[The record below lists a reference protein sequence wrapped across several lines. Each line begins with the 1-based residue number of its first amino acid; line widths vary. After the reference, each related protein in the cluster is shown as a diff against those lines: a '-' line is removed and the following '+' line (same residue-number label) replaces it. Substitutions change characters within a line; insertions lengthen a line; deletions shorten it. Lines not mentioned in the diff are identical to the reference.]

1 MGTSLLTKARRRR
14 ATGNN
19 NNNAENGYVNGDSQC
34 ASTGAGVPTIGL
46 PIVPVKVRTR
56 SADPPILTYAF
67 LDSGSNTTF
76 CSHQLMERL
85 AVAGEQT
92 TLSLTTLGKQN
103 SMTECRVF
111 KLEVFDLDEQNFVE
125 LPTVFSTPQLPVS
138 KDSIPRQEDVSKY
151 PYLKGI
157 QLPKIDAPIGLL
169 IGNDVPKALEPKQVI
184 ASNNKGPYAVKT
196 IFGWTLNGPL
206 DRKGNSCRT
215 TNFIKA
221 DDELSQQFTRFCN
234 QEFSDSAYDKDAGL
248 SKEDLHAISIMKQS
262 VKLQS
267 GHYEVALPWRNSP
280 PNLPN
285 NRPLVEHRLKLLR
298 RRLLK
303 DQELHSKYSAFID
316 DLLKNGHARKVPGD
330 RLHHPDGAVW
340 YLPHHPVLNANKPGK
355 VRVVFDCAAKYQG
368 TSLNDQLL
376 QGPDLTNNLV
386 GVLTRFRQEP
396 VALMADVQ
404 SMFHQVRISP
414 NDCDTLRFL
423 WWPDNDLDSEPEE
436 YQMMVHLFGATSSP
450 SCANFSLRRTAE
462 DNYQEFSKEAVDSV
476 KDNFYVDDCLK
487 SVSSETKAIGLVN
500 ELRTL
505 LSKGGFRLT
514 KWISNS
520 RKVIDSIP
528 LSERAGSV
536 KDLLLD
542 QLPIERALGVRWDVE
557 SDTFGFKI
565 TVKDRPATRRGI
577 LSVVS
582 SVYDPLGFAAPFT
595 LPAKTLLQ
603 DLCRKNLGW
612 DDPISDEDLA
622 RWRNWLDELPR
633 LEDLKVKRCFKPLN
647 FGEVTS
653 SQLHHFAD
661 ASQHAYGAVTYLRL
675 TNSEGDVH
683 CSFIIG
689 KSRLSPLKQLTIPR
703 LELSAA
709 VVATR
714 LDRMVMKE
722 IGITVDQSIFWTDS
736 TCVLGYIANED
747 KRFHTFVANRVA
759 AIHEATSPSQW
770 KHVGTKQNPADDAS
784 RGLSAEGLLTKNRWI
799 QGPDFLWKSEDEWPS
814 QQYSVLSVVENDPE
828 VKREPEVFSTNAEAG
843 STLGQLFGRFSQWHR
858 LKKFVAWILRYRANL
873 RRAVVCRES
882 GPMPLNKATRIEPI
896 TVEEM
901 NKAEREIL
909 LHVQRESFKEEIA
922 TLKAASVKA
931 GREGVARPR
940 KAQVKKS
947 SRIFKLDPQLTD
959 GLLRVGG
966 RLEKAPVQ
974 LDARHP
980 IILPASHHVVH
991 LIVSFYH
998 HTSGHSGTEHVLSM
1012 IRERFWI
1019 VKARTT
1025 VKRTLNDCFSC
1036 RRRQAPVGEQKMAD
1050 LPLDRVTPN
1059 KPPFTYVG
1067 VDCFG
1072 PFLVRRG
1079 RSQAKRYG
1087 VVFTCLTVRAIHIE
1101 VVHSLDTDS
1110 FVNCMRR
1117 FIARRGQPEQIRSDN
1132 GGNFVRGEKELRNAI
1147 DGWNQEV
1154 IAEFLLQRNIQW
1166 IFNPP
1171 AGSHHGGVWERCIR
1185 TIRKVMNALL
1195 REQVLDDE
1203 GLATL
1208 MCEVESIVNGRPLT
1222 KVSDDPRDLEALTPN
1237 HLLLLRSGTT
1247 LPPGVFGKEDVYSR
1261 RRWRQVQYLSD
1272 VFWRRWLKEYLP
1284 SLQERQKWARSTANF
1299 EVGDVV
1305 LVVDEN
1311 SPRNSWPLGRIQEVK
1326 PNKGDG
1332 LVRRVVLKTK
1342 TSVLERPINK
1352 IVLLEAPRLHKSS

>member
-1 MGTSLLTKARRRR
+1 M
-14 ATGNN
+14 
-19 NNNAENGYVNGDSQC
+19 
-34 ASTGAGVPTIGL
+34 
-46 PIVPVKVRTR
+46 TR
-56 SADPPILTYAF
+56 
-67 LDSGSNTTF
+67 
-76 CSHQLMERL
+76 
-85 AVAGEQT
+85 
-92 TLSLTTLGKQN
+92 
-103 SMTECRVF
+103 
-111 KLEVFDLDEQNFVE
+111 
-125 LPTVFSTPQLPVS
+125 
-138 KDSIPRQEDVSKY
+138 
-151 PYLKGI
+151 
-157 QLPKIDAPIGLL
+157 
-169 IGNDVPKALEPKQVI
+169 
-184 ASNNKGPYAVKT
+184 
-196 IFGWTLNGPL
+196 
-206 DRKGNSCRT
+206 
-215 TNFIKA
+215 
-221 DDELSQQFTRFCN
+221 
-234 QEFSDSAYDKDAGL
+234 
-248 SKEDLHAISIMKQS
+248 
-262 VKLQS
+262 
-267 GHYEVALPWRNSP
+267 
-280 PNLPN
+280 
-285 NRPLVEHRLKLLR
+285 
-298 RRLLK
+298 
-303 DQELHSKYSAFID
+303 
-316 DLLKNGHARKVPGD
+316 D
-330 RLHHPDGAVW
+330 RLDNPVGAVW
-340 YLPHHPVLNANKPGK
+340 YLPHHPVLNVNKPGK
-355 VRVVFDCAAKYQG
+355 VRVVFDCAAKHHG
-368 TSLNDQLL
+368 TSLNDQLF

-396 VALMADVQ
+396 IALMADVE
-404 SMFHQVRISP
+404 SMFHQVRVSP
-414 NDCDTLRFL
+414 DDCDALRFL
-423 WWPDNDLDSEPEE
+423 WWPNNDLNSEPEE

-450 SCANFSLRRTAE
+450 SCANFGLRRTAE
-462 DNYQEFSKEAVDSV
+462 DNQQEFSKEAVDSV

-487 SVSSETKAIGLVN
+487 SVPSETKGIGLVN

-528 LSERAGSV
+528 SSEKAGSV
-536 KDLLLD
+536 KGLLLD

-565 TVKDRPATRRGI
+565 SVKDRPATRRGI

-595 LPAKTLLQ
+595 LSAKALLQ

-612 DDPISDEDLA
+612 DDPISDEDLN

-633 LEDLKVKRCFKPLN
+633 LEDLKINRCFKPFN
-647 FGEVTS
+647 FGEVAS

-661 ASQHAYGAVTYLRL
+661 ASQHAYGAVTYLHL
-675 TNSEGDVH
+675 TNSKGDVH

-722 IGITVDQSIFWTDS
+722 IGMPVDQSIFWTDS
-736 TCVLGYIANED
+736 TCVLGYIANDD
-747 KRFHTFVANRVA
+747 KRFHTFVANRLA

-784 RGLSAEGLLTKNRWI
+784 RGLSAEALLKNKRWI
-799 QGPDFLWKSEDEWPS
+799 QGPDFLWKSEDAWPS
-814 QQYSVLSVVENDPE
+814 QQYSVSRVAESDPE
-828 VKREPEVFSTNAEAG
+828 VKREPQVFSANAEAG
-843 STLGQLFGRFSQWHR
+843 STLGQLFGCFSQWHR
-858 LKKFVAWILRYRANL
+858 LKKFLAWMLRYRANL
-873 RRAVVCRES
+873 RKAVACRNS
-882 GPMPLNKATRIEPI
+882 GLILLNKAARIEPI

-909 LHVQRESFKEEIA
+909 IHVQKESFREEIA
-922 TLKAASVKA
+922 TLKIARLKVE
-931 GREGVARPR
+931 REGAAKPN

-966 RLEKAPVQ
+966 RLQKAPLQ
-974 LDARHP
+974 LDAKHP
-980 IILPASHHVVH
+980 IILPASHHVVR
-991 LIVSFYH
+991 LIISFYH
-998 HTSGHSGTEHVLSM
+998 YISGHSGTEHVLSM

-1019 VKARTT
+1019 VKARAA
-1025 VKRTLNDCFSC
+1025 VKRALHDCFSC
-1036 RRRQAPVGEQKMAD
+1036 RKRQAPVGEQKMAN
-1050 LPLDRVTPN
+1050 LPQDRITPD

-1132 GGNFVRGEKELRNAI
+1132 GGNFVRGERELRDAI
-1147 DGWNQEV
+1147 DGWNQET
-1154 IAEFLLQRNIQW
+1154 IAEFLLQKNVQW

-1185 TIRKVMNALL
+1185 TIRKVMSALL
-1195 REQVLDDE
+1195 KQQVLDDE

-1247 LPPGVFGKEDVYSR
+1247 LPPGIFSKEDVYSR

-1284 SLQERQKWARSTANF
+1284 RLQERQKWTRSAANF

-1311 SPRNSWPLGRIQEVK
+1311 SPRNSWPLGRIQEVR
-1326 PNKGDG
+1326 PNTCK
-1332 LVRRVVLKTK
+1332 
-1342 TSVLERPINK
+1342 
-1352 IVLLEAPRLHKSS
+1352 KSPVEDENVSPGTPHRQDRSARGA